1 MHMLSQNRSGALPDE
16 GGRML
21 TKIPSGLAEVMAVFG
36 DPNALDFETKHIV
49 ELVLPFSL
57 FYEGKPVHRSRC
69 HVKAKDHFLMALNG
83 IHDAKLTDVVRNYG
97 GITSIPPR
105 VKRTNS
111 SDLSTHSWG
120 IAIDIEPQTYTLG
133 SSKRLPDDVVRI
145 FRDAGFFYG
154 GDFKKT
160 KDPMHFQLCVGY

>member
-1 MHMLSQNRSGALPDE
+1 
-16 GGRML
+16 ML
-21 TKIPSGLAEVMAVFG
+21 TKTPAGLAEVMAVFG
-36 DPNALDFETKHIV
+36 DPNALDFKDKLIV
-49 ELVLPFSL
+49 ELDLPFPL
-57 FYEGKPVHRSRC
+57 FYAGKPVHRSRC
-69 HVKAKDHFLMALNG
+69 HVKAKDHFLKALNG
-83 IHDAKLTDVVRNYG
+83 VLAADLTDVVRNYG

-120 IAIDIEPQTYTLG
+120 IAIDIEPQAYPLG
-133 SSKRLPDDVVRI
+133 SLKRLPDEVVRI

-160 KDPMHFQLCVGY
+160 KDPMHFQLCVDY